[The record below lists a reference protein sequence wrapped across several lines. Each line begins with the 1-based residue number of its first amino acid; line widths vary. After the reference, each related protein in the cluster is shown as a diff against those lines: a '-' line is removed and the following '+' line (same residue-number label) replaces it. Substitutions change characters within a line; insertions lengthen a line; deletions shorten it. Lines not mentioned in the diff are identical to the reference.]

1 MANAESV
8 NEAGGKAPAQESV
21 IGGAVAE
28 VGGWPSRTKTFLADV
43 RGELKRVSWPNM
55 AQIKATTIVVLLT
68 VAFFATYLG
77 TLDWLYTQGVQALLN
92 YGR

>member
-1 MANAESV
+1 MANADSIKGAAADGPEKDS
-8 NEAGGKAPAQESV
+8 A

-28 VGGWPSRTKTFLADV
+28 VKGWPSRTKTFLGDV
-43 RGELKRVSWPNM
+43 RGELKRVSWPTM
-55 AQIKATTIVVLLT
+55 AQVKATTIVVLLT

-77 TLDWLYTQGVQALLN
+77 GLDWLYTQGVQMLLN